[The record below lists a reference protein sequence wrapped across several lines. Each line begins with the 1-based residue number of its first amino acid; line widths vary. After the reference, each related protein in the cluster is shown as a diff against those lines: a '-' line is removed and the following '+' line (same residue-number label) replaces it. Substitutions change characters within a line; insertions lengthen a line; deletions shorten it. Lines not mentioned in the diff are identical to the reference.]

1 MSYSSTLKPGENAL
15 TTELIG
21 RRIAYP
27 FAVFAQK
34 RGISANTVTVIAGG
48 CWMLSLP
55 LPFLAGVAY
64 EYARYGLSMS
74 LWFLAGFLW
83 NAGYILDMADGS
95 LARMTGT
102 ASKRGYYLD
111 HVFHLLFKP
120 AFLASV
126 GLGLC
131 NMCQGSWPGPVFVI
145 LLVIASIPANW
156 SATQNAVE
164 HVLCE
169 TVGKGGK
176 EPQLSE
182 SDFRKLWLGTNEI
195 NDTAADKRSVP
206 ARLMKTFVLE
216 VFSYYGQ
223 FTFFSMTVLVD
234 ILRFY
239 IFTEKNGSFH
249 LTKLAFVFIV
259 VVLFIRIPFR
269 VYREYKQATLLDT
282 TDNNENKN
290 NLDTNNQIH

>member
-1 MSYSSTLKPGENAL
+1 LYSSTLKPGENAL

-34 RGISANTVTVIAGG
+34 RGISANTVTVVAGM
-48 CWMLSLP
+48 CWMVSLP
-55 LPFLAGVAY
+55 LPFLAGIAY

-102 ASKRGYYLD
+102 VSKRGYYLD

-120 AFLASV
+120 AFIASI

-131 NMCQGSWPGPVFVI
+131 FMCQGSWPGPVI
-145 LLVIASIPANW
+145 IGLLAIASISANW

-169 TVGKGGK
+169 TVGKGEATPSLDENG
-176 EPQLSE
+176 
-182 SDFRKLWLGTNEI
+182 FRKLWLGTNEI
-195 NDTAADKRSVP
+195 NDTAADKRLTPS
-206 ARLMKTFVLE
+206 RLLKSIVLE

-223 FTFFSMTVLVD
+223 FTFFSVTVLVD

-259 VVLFIRIPFR
+259 AVLFIRLPFR
-269 VYREYKQATLLDT
+269 VYREYKRAAILDTGNNPEPPTPT
-282 TDNNENKN
+282 TDN
-290 NLDTNNQIH
+290 